1 MFMNT
6 ATRELRSMGYTQPIF
21 GVTGNGLK
29 ADVEHFMS
37 SGVDNVLLK
46 PLNLTDFYQVLKPLY
61 VIHQAT
67 I

>member
-1 MFMNT
+1 
-6 ATRELRSMGYTQPIF
+6 MGYTQPIF